1 MSAASLT
8 TPASSRRQW
17 LALLTYMILLAGLLA
32 TAVASIS
39 NLLESLAALNE
50 SRAALARLDR
60 QLQRSSP
67 RGDSSSTAINGPPF
81 LSGKTIT
88 VAGAALQERVES
100 AVKKAGGNV
109 LSSQIDL
116 QGSHSAEGFIG
127 LTESLEIDQA
137 SLQQLLYD
145 LEAGMPYLFVENL
158 AIQAPQA
165 FGEAEGT
172 PMRVLV
178 VVSGQWR
185 DLQ

>member
-1 MSAASLT
+1 MSAASWT
-8 TPASSRRQW
+8 TPGSYRRPW
-17 LALLTYMILLAGLLA
+17 LALLIYVIVLFGLLT

-39 NLLESLAALNE
+39 NLLDSYAALDA

-60 QLQRSSP
+60 QLQRPAASQDLSSA
-67 RGDSSSTAINGPPF
+67 AINGPPF

-88 VAGAALQERVES
+88 VAGAALQQRVEG
-100 AVKKAGGNV
+100 AVRKAGGNV

-116 QGSHSAEGFIG
+116 QGPHSAEGFIG

-165 FGEAEGT
+165 FGEAEGA

-185 DLQ
+185 ELQ